1 MPENSNSKS
10 SDRGQPDAVVNPGQ
24 SVEVKGSPVFVRVE
38 SAGRQRSV
46 LSRLLTAALAVS
58 VLLNLWYILIQPV
71 LYEPPPI
78 PEVHFQGTRGAADR
92 IAIINF
98 TGTISPPFTERWLR
112 QIKQAA
118 EDDSVK
124 GVVLAIDSPG
134 GFVADSHQI
143 YRELQTLAK
152 SKPVFAAMKRIAAS
166 GGLYIAMG
174 IGPEGRIFAEPT
186 TWTGSIGVIVP
197 RYNAAELAGKIGVR
211 VEPLVTGPL
220 KDSLNP
226 FRDLSES
233 EQQVWAAILDDSF
246 GRFVG
251 VIADNRQH
259 LDDGAVRSLAT
270 GQIYTASQALENRL
284 IDEIG
289 YVEYAVDAISER
301 LKLPSYDA
309 FEYRSMPGLVD
320 SLLGAYATSAP
331 SVAEQVLDAAV
342 PRAMYYCSWNPW
354 VSGAR

>member
-1 MPENSNSKS
+1 MSKNFSSSNSN
-10 SDRGQPDAVVNPGQ
+10 QPESVLTAGQ
-24 SVEVKGSPVFVRVE
+24 SAEVTGSQVVIRVE
-38 SAGRQRSV
+38 STGRRRSV
-46 LSRLLTAALAVS
+46 ISGVLTAALAVS
-58 VLLNLWYILIQPV
+58 VLLNLWYILIQPA
-71 LYEPPPI
+71 LYQPPPI
-78 PEVHFQGTRGAADR
+78 PEVHFQGTEGAAER

-98 TGTISPPFTERWLR
+98 SGTISPPFTERWLR
-112 QIKQAA
+112 QIKQAT

-143 YRELQTLAK
+143 YRELQTLVE

-197 RYNAAELAGKIGVR
+197 RYNAAELAGKIGVK

-251 VIADNRQH
+251 VIADNRQQ
-259 LDDGAVRSLAT
+259 LDDAAVRALAT
-270 GQIYTASQALENRL
+270 GQIYTASQALENHL

-289 YVEYAVDAISER
+289 YVEDALNAIAKR
-301 LKLPSYDA
+301 LKLQSYEA

-320 SLLGAYATSAP
+320 SLLGADTTKVP
-331 SVAEQVLDAAV
+331 SVAEQLLDAAV

-354 VSGAR
+354 VSGTR